1 MICLA
6 CTQDLDF
13 LFRFFFPCCYFI
25 QHVILMKLIYQDF
38 CVLLSPCLSSGC
50 IAGNCI
56 LFYVEELNT
65 VRYSVLMEE
74 IQTSIEWLL
83 TLHMYCIP
91 AALSQLFIHHMLL
104 HERKIDHLLVH
115 YLQLVV
121 GTIIL
126 SEGDVNPLFHETT
139 TMYNRSRLMTSAW
152 HGKSSLLEPSS
163 TH

>member
-1 MICLA
+1 
-6 CTQDLDF
+6 
-13 LFRFFFPCCYFI
+13 
-25 QHVILMKLIYQDF
+25 MKLIYQDF

-139 TMYNRSRLMTSAW
+139 AADSWLLHGMERVPCWNLLPHIKVMCLLCMQMGTKVKFKAFFLRYNAEFKALVD
-152 HGKSSLLEPSS
+152 
-163 TH
+163 